1 MNDIGDDMS
10 GILESTRQ
18 PDPGALGPPETL
30 VGVFREVAARY
41 PEVAAVGVAGAMLT
55 YGELDR
61 LSDAVAAQL
70 IDRFPAAALRDI
82 TVGLSVGRG
91 LEMAAGILGILKAG
105 AAWLPLEP
113 LLPQQRL
120 QYMLRDSGTVVVLC
134 DDEGASRLGP
144 VEGVTM
150 MRLPAH
156 PGASATTLS
165 QPRSTDSAYVI
176 YTSGSTGQPKGVV
189 VEHAGAARLARAHA
203 TLFGLGPDSRVALY
217 ASIAFDASVSEMFA
231 AFAAGA
237 TLYIADEVE
246 RRSPEALSRF
256 LERDRIEVV
265 TLPPL
270 MLGRLARRPLP
281 DLRTIVVAGETGRAE
296 DLDSWAGRCRVVNA
310 YGPTEA
316 TVCACAAEYHPGDP
330 PTRIGRALPYV
341 VLEVLDAEGLRVPV
355 GVDGELFIGGGGVAR
370 GYLGRPELTDQ
381 RFIDLPAYRGRFF
394 RTGDRVRWLEPG
406 ILEFRG
412 RLDEQ
417 VKINGA
423 RVEPD
428 EVARVLET
436 LEGVA
441 DAAVVSTGGP
451 GALKLVAFVT
461 GPSFP
466 PSPRQI
472 AARLAEILPDYM
484 LPARYMIVPELPIGN
499 SGKLDRA
506 ALARLAEAP
515 TGVVE
520 DPPVTPTEIAIAG
533 LWCEA
538 LNLPAVSRRDN
549 FYELGGDSLRVTA
562 MLLRMNRTMG
572 TALVASRFRRL
583 ATLADLAAY
592 VDLTAAKTNSAASSY
607 EL

>member
-1 MNDIGDDMS
+1 MTNFPLLHYAMS
-10 GILESTRQ
+10 PWGSASVVASSWQSES
-18 PDPGALGPPETL
+18 
-30 VGVFREVAARY
+30 F
-41 PEVAAVGVAGAMLT
+41 
-55 YGELDR
+55 
-61 LSDAVAAQL
+61 
-70 IDRFPAAALRDI
+70 
-82 TVGLSVGRG
+82 
-91 LEMAAGILGILKAG
+91 GILKAG

-113 LLPQQRL
+113 LLPLQRL
-120 QYMLRDSGTVVVLC
+120 QYMLRDSGTTVVLC
-134 DDEGASRLGP
+134 DNEGANRLGS
-144 VEGVTM
+144 VEGVTL
-150 MRLPAH
+150 MRLPTD
-156 PGASATTLS
+156 PSASATTLPEPQS
-165 QPRSTDSAYVI
+165 DDSAYVI

-203 TLFGLGPDSRVALY
+203 TLFGLRPGSRIALY

-237 TLYIADEVE
+237 TVYIADEAE

-270 MLGRLARRPLP
+270 MLGRLARQPLP

-296 DLDSWAGRCRVVNA
+296 DLDWWADRCRVVNA

-316 TVCACAAEYHPGDP
+316 TVCACTAEYRRGDP

-341 VLEVLDAEGLRVPV
+341 VLEVLDAKGLRVPV

-381 RFIDLPAYRGRFF
+381 RFVDLPAYGGRFF

-436 LEGVA
+436 LDDVA
-441 DAAVVSTGGP
+441 DAAVIATGEP

-461 GPSFP
+461 GAPYP
-466 PSPRQI
+466 PSPSQI
-472 AARLAEILPDYM
+472 SVRLADILPDYM
-484 LPARYMIVPELPIGN
+484 LPSRYVIVPELPVGN

-506 ALARLAEAP
+506 ALARLATAP
-515 TGVVE
+515 AKVVE
-520 DPPVTPTEIAIAG
+520 DPPNTPTEIAIAG

-538 LNLPAVSRRDN
+538 LDLPAVSRRDN
-549 FYELGGDSLRVTA
+549 FYELGGDLLRVTA
-562 MLLRMNRTMG
+562 MLLHINRTMG

-592 VDLTAAKTNSAASSY
+592 VDLTAAKTNPAASTY